1 MVKQR
6 GRRSKKQEN
15 IARTRIDQLFN
26 LALDYSN
33 EGNCE
38 ESKKVIGLAL
48 LISKRYNQRLTK
60 KQRMQ
65 ICRNCNMF
73 FNADNS
79 RNRLSPKGWKV
90 ITCLECNHLT
100 RFLNSN

>member
-1 MVKQR
+1 MAKQR

-15 IARTRIDQLFN
+15 IARTRIEQLFN

-33 EGNCE
+33 KGNDK
-38 ESKKVIGLAL
+38 ESKSVIELAL

-60 KQRMQ
+60 KQRLK
-65 ICRNCNMF
+65 ICRNCNLF
-73 FNADNS
+73 FNSKNS

-90 ITCLECNHLT
+90 ITCLECGKLT
-100 RFLNSN
+100 RFVNPD

>member
-1 MVKQR
+1 VAKQR

-33 EGNCE
+33 EGNSE